1 MLLSS
6 LIGLPLV
13 AAMVLLFLK
22 KDNVIR
28 WFSLISGII
37 LFLLSCTTIFLMKK
51 GIADLQLVESYSWIP
66 DYGIRYFV
74 GVDGISVWLVILT
87 TILTPICIGASWKSI
102 DTRVKGFHIA
112 LFVLQAAVVGS
123 FVALDTVLFYLFF
136 ELSLIPMYFMVGIW
150 GGENRIYATYKFF
163 IYTMVGS
170 VLMLAGIVYLVSQT
184 KAQLGYYSGS
194 VLDFYQL
201 KILFVDGKLTA
212 PQTLLFM
219 AFSLAFAI
227 KVPVFPVHTWLPD
240 AHVQAP
246 TAGSVIL
253 AGVMLKMGTYGF
265 VRFVLPMFPEA
276 VASLGWVFLVLGV
289 IGIIYGALVAMV
301 QVDVK
306 KLVAYSS
313 VSHMGYVMLGLF
325 AFNSYALSGGVFQ
338 MLAHGVSTGGLFLMV
353 GMIYERTHSR
363 EIAKYG
369 GIAAVVPIYTI
380 FFMIITFSSIA
391 VPMTNGFVGEFLILL
406 GTFAANKI
414 YGSIAVLGV
423 VLGAAYMLW
432 MVKKVFFGG
441 EGALIREHRDHF
453 YDLDLREKLTL
464 APIIV
469 LILWM
474 GIYPKFFLDWTNP
487 SVDYLIE
494 NKSNYQLS
502 VYDGATPKDQT
513 PPAEVTTPPQEGEG
527 ESVHDGGLQE
537 N

>member
-1 MLLSS
+1 MFLSS
-6 LIGLPLV
+6 LILLPVLV
-13 AAMVLLFLK
+13 AMALLFVNDDRK
-22 KDNVIR
+22 IR
-28 WFSLISGII
+28 WFSLVSSVV
-37 LFLLSCTTIFLMKK
+37 LFLLSACLVCLVKSGT
-51 GIADLQLVESYSWIP
+51 ADLQLVENYSWLP
-66 DYGIRYFV
+66 DYGISYLV
-74 GVDGISVWLVILT
+74 GMDGFSIWLVILT
-87 TILTPICIGASWKSI
+87 TLLTPLVIGASWTAI
-102 DTRVKGFHIA
+102 DQRVKGFHIA

-163 IYTMVGS
+163 IYTMAGS
-170 VLMLAGIVYLVSQT
+170 VLMLAGIIYLIAQT
-184 KAQLGYYSGS
+184 KAQLGFYSAS

-201 KILFVDGKLTA
+201 KILFVDGKLTS
-212 PQTLLFM
+212 PQTVLFL
-219 AFSLAFAI
+219 AFAIAFAI
-227 KVPVFPVHTWLPD
+227 KVPVFPLHTWLPD

-276 VASLGWVFLVLGV
+276 VSSLGWIFMILGL

-325 AFNSYALSGGVFQ
+325 ALNSYALSGGVFQ

-369 GIAAVVPIYTI
+369 GIAGVLPIYTI

-391 VPMTNGFVGEFLILL
+391 VPMTNGFVGEFLILM

-414 YGSIAVLGV
+414 YGSIAVVGV

-432 MVKKVFFGG
+432 MVKKVFFGAEG
-441 EGALIREHRDHF
+441 ELVREHRDHF
-453 YDLDLREKLTL
+453 YDLKTREVLTL
-464 APIIV
+464 LPIVV
-469 LILWM
+469 LIFWM
-474 GIYPKFFLDWTNP
+474 GIYPKYFMQWTNP
-487 SVDYLIE
+487 SVDFLIQ
-494 NKSNYQLS
+494 NKNNYQLNID
-502 VYDGATPKDQT
+502 DGATPKEVVPST
-513 PPAEVTTPPQEGEG
+513 EVTTPTQEQDGAK
-527 ESVHDGGLQE
+527 DGGLQE